1 MHSQKHGPLRR
12 AFEDINHL
20 HRRIETF
27 EQRVMSDRGS
37 TDEYY
42 KHMAMTGAKNMAS
55 QVDVATMKQLAQRD
69 YGYNGSPKGLL
80 DK

>member
-12 AFEDINHL
+12 AFEDINYL
-20 HRRIETF
+20 HRRIETL

-42 KHMAMTGAKNMAS
+42 KHIAMTGAKNIAS
-55 QVDVATMKQLAQRD
+55 QIDADVMKRLAQRD
-69 YGYNGSPKGLL
+69 YDYNGSPKGLL
-80 DK
+80 EK